1 MSIPRQPQKRLKKPP
16 ACDSCKARRV
26 LCHPQPNNSPCPRCL
41 EKKIL
46 CTTTP
51 ITRGRPQ
58 SRRMTPVPSSSLVLQ
73 RSFSTVAVASIPQGS
88 ALALL
93 DNSPNC
99 PSLTP
104 EFVAHCFHSL
114 EFLPQI
120 GHPLIGRTRI
130 KDSIHAAKFAL
141 HLLPPQLRAVILCL
155 ISVTSLVSFHES
167 ILGPGPRPE
176 SFTDHAFFLSSPDL
190 RGCGVRRAPAHR
202 ALHAKAIKFACEI
215 GVMVEPTEENALSCY
230 LLDLLEQ
237 IDSCGSSRPWA
248 AAYISHIRALAPRW
262 RDGEGKYTAGDEVQW
277 MGYLMS
283 DALFATARRMPMTIT
298 LHDQLLLS
306 GPEPPALD
314 AFLESL
320 ETSKKPGLQ
329 LLWPSMKPYLFHV
342 TCLARQLFLEINGDY
357 PRLSPLSEAA
367 VLRFLAALNLLHNIA
382 SLLLTRID
390 GAIEPSVHAHG
401 DRALLRLEDGH
412 PSARACAYGLIVGFI
427 SLVLPFFRELERRAD
442 EGAGA
447 RRARMQLFRAQA
459 RDIAGQGLHELARA
473 LRYLPLLHC
482 APLAWRLVVYPWAEF
497 CVESAPEN
505 IDDLETI
512 TNELK
517 MIGYSLDVLSAPHA
531 TQLIERLE
539 AYLGKLTPQPA
550 EDFLN
555 SAELADL
562 FLPLEQPWTTQVPK
576 GMIVFD
582 APQDM
587 SSSFRFDGFM
597 GE

>member
-1 MSIPRQPQKRLKKPP
+1 MSTPRQPQKRPKKPP

-46 CTTTP
+46 
-51 ITRGRPQ
+51 
-58 SRRMTPVPSSSLVLQ
+58 
-73 RSFSTVAVASIPQGS
+73 SFSTAVASVPQGS

-93 DNSPNC
+93 DNSANC

-104 EFVAHCFHSL
+104 EFVAHCFHCL

-130 KDSIHAAKFAL
+130 KDSIHVAKFEL
-141 HLLPPQLRAVILCL
+141 HLLPPQSRAVALCL

-202 ALHAKAIKFACEI
+202 ALRAKAIKAACEI
-215 GVMVEPTEENALSCY
+215 GVMLEPTEENALSCY

-237 IDSCGSSRPWA
+237 LDSCGASRPWA

-262 RDGEGKYTAGDEVQW
+262 RDGEGKYTASDEARW

-367 VLRFLAALNLLHNIA
+367 VLRFVAALNLLHSIA
-382 SLLLTRID
+382 SLLLARVD
-390 GAIEPSVHAHG
+390 GAIEPSAHAHG
-401 DRALLRLEDGH
+401 DRTPLRLEDSHGRTTLET
-412 PSARACAYGLIVGFI
+412 ARACAYGLIVGFI
-427 SLVLPFFRELERRAD
+427 SLALPFFRELERRAD

-459 RDIAGQGLHELARA
+459 RDIAGQGVHELARA
-473 LRYLPLLHC
+473 LRYLPPLHC
-482 APLAWRLVVYPWAEF
+482 APLAWRLIVYPWAEF
-497 CVESAPEN
+497 CVESAPGNLEDL
-505 IDDLETI
+505 DDLETI

-517 MIGYSLDVLSAPHA
+517 MIGYSLDVLSVPHA

-539 AYLGKLTPQPA
+539 AYLGKSTSTLLQQPA

-555 SAELADL
+555 SSELADL

-576 GMIVFD
+576 EMVFD

-587 SSSFRFDGFM
+587 SSSFRFNEFM